1 MSSSLRLLVLTLNLL
16 NTDVGLSASRLMQL
30 VPGYETADAESGE
43 RKFERDIATLRQT
56 GMDVQLVA
64 GNPPRYRIA
73 RRSPASVQLEERE
86 FGLLA
91 RAANSWAGSPQDAA
105 VGAQAGVIV
114 NKLRAASK
122 GVFEGTPGPEIALEG
137 GAYTPLLHTAIAR
150 SQPVVFDYRSRRGRE
165 TREVA
170 PWKLIARG
178 KALYLW
184 GFDLNRW
191 DARLFRLSR
200 FRSAPELIAE
210 EEATLPT
217 GALRPRDL
225 EPEAFLVTPTL
236 AVKPGG
242 APLVRLM
249 CAGALGD
256 GLGEPLATDLAGDRS
271 CTRAV
276 GGPRHD
282 EPSPFPNA
290 PGLPGTWDF
299 LHGDTRDFA
308 VWEAAVLREADE
320 VIVLEPTGLRTVIL
334 DHLRRAAAWKDSDG

>member
-43 RKFERDIATLRQT
+43 RKFERDLATLRQT

-91 RAANSWAGSPQDAA
+91 RAARSWAGSPQDAA
-105 VGAQAGVIV
+105 VAAQAGVIV

-122 GVFEGTPGPEIALEG
+122 GVFESPPEPEIVLEG

-150 SQPVVFDYRSRRGRE
+150 SQPVVFDYRSRHGHE

-200 FRSAPELIAE
+200 FRSRPELIAE

-217 GALRPRDL
+217 GALHPRDL
-225 EPEAFLVTPTL
+225 EPGSFLVTPTL

-249 CAGALGD
+249 CVGAMGLTGD
-256 GLGEPLATDLAGDRS
+256 HTDGQATGSDRQGEPS
-271 CTRAV
+271 SRASTAY
-276 GGPRHD
+276 
-282 EPSPFPNA
+282 SPK
-290 PGLPGTWDF
+290 TWD
-299 LHGDTRDFA
+299 LLRGDTRDFA

-320 VIVLEPTGLRTVIL
+320 VIVLEPAGLRALVL
-334 DHLRRAAAWKDSDG
+334 DRLRRAAAWKEGHG